1 MLINKLAEHFEAALL
16 AVLLDQRVTKLAAA
30 ISESLF
36 SMVAQ
41 QLLKAQVT
49 RLIDFRTEAWHPIG
63 SRSRN

>member
-49 RLIDFRTEAWHPIG
+49 RLIDFRTEAWRPIAG
-63 SRSRN
+63 